1 MPGVCFVLGFL
12 WGVPPRPLFSGCS
25 GITASLS
32 LQQWTLAW
40 TRVLKRSQCSGWT
53 GGPLLL
59 YKSVEQS
66 PRCPPV
72 HLCMRAGWYVRAAIV
87 LSLFQYV
94 LALSFCLDCFQDSK
108 PMPDMSGPTH
118 RHEGSVDC
126 SRTSGPRLS
135 IPSIAKSFFQ
145 LQTASLQ
152 HQQPSRYLLP
162 TPAVLAEL
170 PLSFLSGAHCSGLP
184 QAQAELIVCSAPV
197 NHS

>member
-1 MPGVCFVLGFL
+1 MCLPVLSFLGVQGLQLRC
-12 WGVPPRPLFSGCS
+12 RCS
-25 GITASLS
+25 NGRWHGHESSKDLNAADG
-32 LQQWTLAW
+32 LA
-40 TRVLKRSQCSGWT
+40 
-53 GGPLLL
+53 GPLLL

-170 PLSFLSGAHCSGLP
+170 PLSFLSGVHCSGLP
-184 QAQAELIVCSAPV
+184 QAQAELIACSAPV